1 MSKIIEFIWKV
12 WLRPNLLTADV
23 ENDYFAEVSTAGKT
37 IHNEDI
43 ARLILK
49 EGSENQYETI
59 LGILNRRDSVVMEH
73 VLEGGSVQDH
83 CIRIA
88 PRISGAWIGANAK
101 FDPATH
107 KPSVDLIPSVEFRT
121 ALGEVHVEV
130 LGVKESGAHI
140 GMVTDAATGKEDG
153 TVTPTDDIVITGDKI
168 KVLPDGEEG
177 IGVFLHNNE
186 SGTVYPVTHRL
197 TQNEPKKI
205 IARLPALPAG
215 KYTLQIVTR
224 FSPGGGNK
232 NLLHTPRTIVYEQAL
247 KVE

>member
-12 WLRPNLLTADV
+12 WLRPNLLTVDV
-23 ENDYFAEVSTAGKT
+23 ENDYIAEVSTAGKT

-73 VLEGGSVQDH
+73 VLEGGSVQDR

-88 PRISGAWIGANAK
+88 PRIPGVWIGANAK

-107 KPSVDLIPSVEFRT
+107 KPSVDLTTTADFRA
-121 ALGEVHVEV
+121 ALGEVRVEV
-130 LGVKESGAHI
+130 LGVKESGAYI

-153 TVTPTDDIVITGDKI
+153 TVTPSDDIVISGERI

-177 IGVFLHNNE
+177 IGVFLLNNDT
-186 SGTVYPVTHRL
+186 GTVYPVTRRL
-197 TQNEPKKI
+197 TQNDPKKV

-215 KYTLQIVTR
+215 KYTLKIVTR
-224 FSPGGGNK
+224 FSHSSV
-232 NLLHTPRTIVYEQAL
+232 LLNESRTIVYDRLL